1 MLGWAWTSSGGGG
14 DREQGAGRGAQPGE
28 ERWGTRLGPVG
39 LHLPSSCFPPQEG
52 GVLIAGARHPALR
65 FSMWKNSVG
74 PRHVPSPRPW
84 HVWPPGRSAQGEA
97 GKMVRMMRFNEK
109 RCTIWKSRGQR
120 GVRPPSGQSL
130 VGGSALRHG
139 ATTAGSSG
147 LGLVATDP
155 GIGPLWLCPRVLQAG
170 AEPASG

>member
-1 MLGWAWTSSGGGG
+1 M
-14 DREQGAGRGAQPGE
+14 
-28 ERWGTRLGPVG
+28 
-39 LHLPSSCFPPQEG
+39 
-52 GVLIAGARHPALR
+52 
-65 FSMWKNSVG
+65 
-74 PRHVPSPRPW
+74 
-84 HVWPPGRSAQGEA
+84 VW
-97 GKMVRMMRFNEK
+97 MMRFNEK

>member
-1 MLGWAWTSSGGGG
+1 
-14 DREQGAGRGAQPGE
+14 
-28 ERWGTRLGPVG
+28 
-39 LHLPSSCFPPQEG
+39 
-52 GVLIAGARHPALR
+52 
-65 FSMWKNSVG
+65 
-74 PRHVPSPRPW
+74 
-84 HVWPPGRSAQGEA
+84 
-97 GKMVRMMRFNEK
+97 MVRMMRFNEK
-109 RCTIWKSRGQR
+109 RCTIWKSRGQQ

-170 AEPASG
+170 AGPASGLDPGTRRSQPGQVSAGRRKEPREEAEG